1 MSGAHS
7 LHLTETERGM
17 LAGDDGPA
25 AALAMRIL
33 TRVAPLYGADRFIEV
48 TKAHI
53 DGIVYEGNAGLA
65 FAERLADLGGRVR
78 VPTSLNVMSMD
89 RTNWRALGQDPQF
102 ADNARRL
109 GMAYVRMGAVPG
121 FTCAPYHTEA
131 TPVFGEQIAWS
142 ESNAVAYANSVI
154 GARTNRYG
162 DYLDISCALTGRV
175 PASGLHLTE
184 HRKGTHHFRLAG
196 ISRAL
201 QERDD
206 FYPVL
211 GYLLGQS
218 VSSGVPV
225 IDGLDV
231 DPTSDQLK
239 ALAAAAASSGAIA
252 LFHIVGVTP
261 EAPDLQQ
268 AFRRTAVAVGS
279 RHARAAASG
288 AEHTHDSNVG
298 RRRCGGVWES
308 PCQPTGVCRAG
319 LTDARTTCEAR
330 PAGLSDHKP
339 SHQGDSGAH
348 RRVARDRG
356 LWNKCG
362 SGYLHCG
369 RAIGETRR
377 EGIDDQLGEIRAL
390 RARDHRC
397 RFDLWFDTGMHR
409 GGSQRQGSGG
419 RFGMAL
425 AHLREPLVDGAATGT
440 ALVTDTPLSFWV
452 VDPRTGEVIDRRHPL
467 AGTMT
472 GRVLALPAGRILL
485 ASGVL
490 LESIANGAAP
500 VGIVI
505 SEIDP
510 IIGLGAILGEE
521 LLGIT
526 VPVVLVTAE
535 ERASIVRGVLVSIE
549 PGGTIVVGE

>member
-162 DYLDISCALTGRV
+162 DYLDISWPYQRV

-261 EAPDLQQ
+261 EAPDL
-268 AFRRTAVAVGS
+268 AARVSGRTAVAIGS

-288 AEHTHDSNVG
+288 AENLRQQ
-298 RRRCGGVWES
+298 RRQTSMWWRLGV
-308 PCQPTGVCRAG
+308 PM
-319 LTDARTTCEAR
+319 
-330 PAGLSDHKP
+330 PA
-339 SHQGDSGAH
+339 
-348 RRVARDRG
+348 
-356 LWNKCG
+356 CG
-362 SGYLHCG
+362 S
-369 RAIGETRR
+369 
-377 EGIDDQLGEIRAL
+377 
-390 RARDHRC
+390 
-397 RFDLWFDTGMHR
+397 
-409 GGSQRQGSGG
+409 
-419 RFGMAL
+419 
-425 AHLREPLVDGAATGT
+425 
-440 ALVTDTPLSFWV
+440 
-452 VDPRTGEVIDRRHPL
+452 
-467 AGTMT
+467 
-472 GRVLALPAGRILL
+472 
-485 ASGVL
+485 
-490 LESIANGAAP
+490 
-500 VGIVI
+500 
-505 SEIDP
+505 
-510 IIGLGAILGEE
+510 
-521 LLGIT
+521 
-526 VPVVLVTAE
+526 
-535 ERASIVRGVLVSIE
+535 VSSSLN
-549 PGGTIVVGE
+549 